1 MSVARLF
8 IVLAA
13 FLAAAGC
20 ATTDP
25 NANLVGNG
33 VVQSIFETK
42 KPNTGAQVVG
52 TVGGALLGAW
62 AGSMIGGGTGQTIAS
77 VAGGVGGSMAG
88 SAIANN
94 AAQDTVWDV
103 TVLFDNGIT
112 RTIRV
117 SQPPD
122 YKPGSRVR
130 VNGSTI
136 APL

>member
-1 MSVARLF
+1 MSVARLLTLF
-8 IVLAA
+8 AALLA
-13 FLAAAGC
+13 FAGC

-33 VVQSIFETK
+33 VVQNIFETQ

-62 AGSMIGGGTGQTIAS
+62 AGSAIGGGTGQTIAT

-88 SAIANN
+88 SAVANR

-117 SQPPD
+117 SQPPNFR
-122 YKPGSRVR
+122 PGSRVR
-130 VNGSTI
+130 VQGGTI

>member
-1 MSVARLF
+1 MALARLF
-8 IVLAA
+8 TLVFAL
-13 FLAAAGC
+13 LAAAGC

-25 NANLVGNG
+25 NANLIGNG

-62 AGSMIGGGTGQTIAS
+62 AGSFIGGGTGQTIAS

-94 AAQDTVWDV
+94 AAQETVWDV

-117 SQPPD
+117 DQMPN

-130 VNGSTI
+130 VQGGTI

>member
-8 IVLAA
+8 TLVFALLA
-13 FLAAAGC
+13 LAGC

-25 NANLVGNG
+25 NANLIGNG
-33 VVQSIFETK
+33 VVQNIFETQ

-77 VAGGVGGSMAG
+77 IAGGVGGSMAG
-88 SAIANN
+88 SAVANR
-94 AAQDTVWDV
+94 AAQETVWDV

-112 RTIRV
+112 RTVRV
-117 SQPPD
+117 SQPPN

-130 VNGSTI
+130 VDGSTI